1 MIKDE
6 LRDKAIELAKEKY
19 GDNYLAGLWGSAS
32 VLLTEKDLQVIINV
46 MEK

>member
-19 GDNYLAGLWGSAS
+19 DEPQENSNI
-32 VLLTEKDLQVIINV
+32 KVIKI
-46 MEK
+46 K